1 MRDLSLHNAFR
12 RRLAAAALPGGPGDD
27 RPVRAEEIDG
37 LDEPVRRFMHF
48 MGVVDRPRVW
58 SFTVDFAGRFR
69 LRPDGRWMPA
79 AGRQYNSALEVGRVF
94 TMRLRMARVVP
105 MLGHDTYLSG
115 VGRMRGK
122 IAGLFTVAD
131 GSGTEF
137 DVGELS
143 TWLNDAVLLA
153 PSMLLGAPTRW
164 TATDH
169 DTFEVT
175 MDDSG
180 HHVSATVV
188 VVAAAPPPAHNT
200 TPPKCRHPP
209 PPHAPPPPA
218 HPSTTGPPIGGQP
231 CPTASC
237 AHAGACRSP
246 GSRSAGGRGRRPRRS
261 PGTSPPVPSPTWRAA
276 SYPAP
281 CARTSFRQRPVGHD
295 VHRPPPA
302 GRHDARVRSSALDD
316 LSPTLRLLGRI
327 SGARYHPDAT
337 AQARTRIAT
346 FFRKHLTDAFLDS
359 SDAISRAPE

>member
-1 MRDLSLHNAFR
+1 MRDRAPQSAFR
-12 RRLAAAALPGGPGDD
+12 RRLAAAALPRGPGDD
-27 RPVRAEEIDG
+27 RPVRAEEVDG

-69 LRPDGRWMPA
+69 LRPDGPWMPA
-79 AGRQYNSALEVGRVF
+79 AGRQYNSVLAVGRVF

-122 IAGLFTVAD
+122 MAGLFTVAD

-153 PSMLLGAPTRW
+153 PSMLLTAPSRW

-188 VVAAAPPPAHNT
+188 VDERGAPVDYWTTDRWAAMPDGLVRARWRLPVSWVEVGGRPWPAP
-200 TPPKCRHPP
+200 
-209 PPHAPPPPA
+209 APVTWDLP
-218 HPSTTGPPIGGQP
+218 TGPFTYVEGGFV
-231 CPTASC
+231 
-237 AHAGACRSP
+237 
-246 GSRSAGGRGRRPRRS
+246 
-261 PGTSPPVPSPTWRAA
+261 PGTLRTNLAPSEAA
-276 SYPAP
+276 
-281 CARTSFRQRPVGHD
+281 
-295 VHRPPPA
+295 
-302 GRHDARVRSSALDD
+302 
-316 LSPTLRLLGRI
+316 LR
-327 SGARYHPDAT
+327 
-337 AQARTRIAT
+337 
-346 FFRKHLTDAFLDS
+346 
-359 SDAISRAPE
+359 